1 MKKSFYPA
9 ESFSFY
15 RVPLMLFA
23 LILTVAAAFLAAA
36 AAGAAADEWGTFMF
50 LAVVYGVAVLFFAG
64 CLWMMTHRGVILE
77 ENRFLSCGWKRRAH
91 RYDEIGSVLLV
102 PKTISAGRD
111 IPVKKGGEPVLM
123 LFLMKRQAD
132 EYAVRCRKNLCMGS
146 QAFQANFGENCI
158 GQALYAEKLLQT
170 LLQKNPGIE
179 VISSVES

>member
-1 MKKSFYPA
+1 MKKSLYPA
-9 ESFSFY
+9 ESFSFC

-102 PKTISAGRD
+102 QKTISAGRD
-111 IPVKKGGEPVLM
+111 IPVK
-123 LFLMKRQAD
+123 R
-132 EYAVRCRKNLCMGS
+132 
-146 QAFQANFGENCI
+146 
-158 GQALYAEKLLQT
+158 
-170 LLQKNPGIE
+170 
-179 VISSVES
+179 VESQS